1 MPKISIILPTYNGQ
15 QYIGEAIESIIEQ
28 TFQDWEL
35 IIVDDCSSDNTL
47 DIIRKYEKQDL
58 RIKVIHNDVNKK
70 LPASLNI
77 GFKYAK
83 GMYLTWTSDDNM
95 YLPDALYNMEQY
107 LNDNSDKV
115 MVCARYSIIN
125 ENGEF
130 LYNAG
135 KYDKDMMYVNNCVGA
150 CFLYKKCVLE
160 TAGNYSE
167 SKFLVEDYDYWLR
180 VLFKYGEIGYI
191 ENILYYYRTHE
202 ASLTMQRKQDIHKKL
217 LELRKEHLLQIIEKL
232 KQRKDLLCELFYEFK
247 EGDMLNNDI
256 IALFYSVVP
265 ELKIDCGMLN
275 DKRAV
280 VYGAGNYGEKVY
292 QKYSNI
298 IDYYVDQNKYGLYLH
313 DKKIFS
319 ISQLTELTHT
329 HQILVASSPKNVY
342 SFLKT
347 LILNDIKK
355 CTVIVFE
362 NNVLL

>member
-130 LYNAG
+130 LY
-135 KYDKDMMYVNNCVGA
+135 K
-150 CFLYKKCVLE
+150 
-160 TAGNYSE
+160 
-167 SKFLVEDYDYWLR
+167 
-180 VLFKYGEIGYI
+180 
-191 ENILYYYRTHE
+191 
-202 ASLTMQRKQDIHKKL
+202 
-217 LELRKEHLLQIIEKL
+217 
-232 KQRKDLLCELFYEFK
+232 
-247 EGDMLNNDI
+247 
-256 IALFYSVVP
+256 
-265 ELKIDCGMLN
+265 
-275 DKRAV
+275 
-280 VYGAGNYGEKVY
+280 
-292 QKYSNI
+292 
-298 IDYYVDQNKYGLYLH
+298 
-313 DKKIFS
+313 
-319 ISQLTELTHT
+319 
-329 HQILVASSPKNVY
+329 
-342 SFLKT
+342 
-347 LILNDIKK
+347 
-355 CTVIVFE
+355 
-362 NNVLL
+362 